1 MTGSPSRNQANND
14 GAGGDDIDSLH
25 SSMLVVVDVIIP
37 VHNAS
42 STVEEAVRSA
52 MSQTIPPHLMAQL
65 KNNRLSITVCCYDDG
80 STDESWSIL
89 QRLETEFSKS
99 SSDEET
105 NKPITSSL
113 RIQKSEDGVARGAG
127 FARNK
132 AVALHSHES
141 IENEN
146 SDLHFLCLL
155 DSDDTMH
162 PHRVAEQASF
172 MLHMTPEERSRT
184 VLGCNF
190 DRDPP
195 DSTWHYSQWAN
206 SLDDDRLRLERFR
219 EVTILQPTWF
229 LSRNRF
235 LELGGYVEA
244 PKSELDMDKFHD
256 QERKT
261 HKRRLVHPVYDTIE
275 SLRLAEDLRFFHDH
289 LGSNGIIRLHRT
301 DNALVTYRHTGTSQ
315 SFRTS
320 RKLLLQLRVLALE
333 RSVLRSEPW
342 SQQDDGHFVIWGAG
356 RDGKDVFK
364 ALSEDM
370 QRRVY
375 CMVDV
380 DEKKLSVG
388 RYANRDLAADV
399 PILHFSFL
407 ATDDEK
413 RRTLQT
419 DWEAGTD
426 GNELLLGR
434 INKGRPDS
442 NTEQAEDQ
450 AAKKQKLTKRAPL
463 KLHGLDLN
471 KLKRLPV
478 VVCVAMYRTSGAL
491 ERNVHAIGRK
501 EGSNL
506 WHFS

>member
-1 MTGSPSRNQANND
+1 MTGSSKQSD
-14 GAGGDDIDSLH
+14 IGDSDDLH
-25 SSMLVVVDVIIP
+25 SLLVDVIIP

-42 STVEEAVRSA
+42 STIEEAVRSA
-52 MSQTIPPHLMAQL
+52 MSQTTPPHLITQL
-65 KNNRLSITVCCYDDG
+65 ENHKMYITVCCYDDG

-89 QRLETEFSKS
+89 ERLSKEFSNWS
-99 SSDEET
+99 EER
-105 NKPITSSL
+105 KLLAPSL
-113 RIQKSEDGVARGAG
+113 LIQKSTDGGARGAG

-132 AVALHSHES
+132 AVALRVQNQSFDDG
-141 IENEN
+141 
-146 SDLHFLCLL
+146 DLHFLCLL

-172 MLHMTPEERSRT
+172 MLRMTSEEQTRT
-184 VLGCNF
+184 LLGCNF

-206 SLDDDRLRLERFR
+206 SLDDERLLHERFR

-229 LSRNRF
+229 LSRKRF
-235 LELGGYVEA
+235 LDLGGYVEA
-244 PKSELDMDKFHD
+244 PKSELDMVKFHD
-256 QERKT
+256 QEMKT
-261 HKRRLVHPVYDTIE
+261 HKRLVHPVYDTIE

-289 LGSNGIIRLHRT
+289 LSSNGIIRLHRT
-301 DNALVTYRHTGTSQ
+301 KDALVTYRHTGTSQ

-333 RSVLRSEPW
+333 RSVLRS
-342 SQQDDGHFVIWGAG
+342 QQLWQNDDGRFVIWGAG
-356 RDGKDVFK
+356 RDGKDFFK

-370 QRRVY
+370 RRRVY

-380 DEKKLSVG
+380 DEKKLAVG
-388 RYANRDLAADV
+388 RYMNRDIAADV

-413 RRTLQT
+413 RRNIQG

-426 GNELLLGR
+426 GNALLLGR
-434 INKGRPDS
+434 INKAKPDS
-442 NTEQAEDQ
+442 NTDKVQDQ
-450 AAKKQKLTKRAPL
+450 AAKKRKLTKRAPL
-463 KLHGLDLN
+463 KSHGLEHA
-471 KLKRLPV
+471 KLQRLPV
-478 VVCVAMYRTSGAL
+478 VVCVAMYRTGGAL
-491 ERNVHAIGRK
+491 EKNVHAIGRR